1 MTILLEFDGVRA
13 AYGATVALDGV
24 SLQVAA
30 GELVGVVGANGAGK
44 STLLRI
50 ACGQAPQDGRVVRF
64 GVPSPTLSREAATQV
79 GVLLEDSPAWPELF
93 VFDALKLSGALRR
106 VPRSHLDERVGAV
119 IVRCGLAA
127 VAGARVDALSRGYRQ
142 RLGWALALLHGPA
155 LLILDEPT
163 TGLDDAQEEAMWAL
177 LAEERARGAGA
188 LLSTHALERLAEVDR
203 IVVLD
208 AGRIVATLAASD
220 LGGDVR
226 ATIRTRVEH
235 ARNAMTA

>member
-1 MTILLEFDGVRA
+1 M
-13 AYGATVALDGV
+13 
-24 SLQVAA
+24 
-30 GELVGVVGANGAGK
+30 
-44 STLLRI
+44 
-50 ACGQAPQDGRVVRF
+50 
-64 GVPSPTLSREAATQV
+64 
-79 GVLLEDSPAWPELF
+79 
-93 VFDALKLSGALRR
+93 
-106 VPRSHLDERVGAV
+106 
-119 IVRCGLAA
+119 
-127 VAGARVDALSRGYRQ
+127 AGARVDALSRGYRQ

-220 LGGDVR
+220 LGGYVR

-235 ARNAMTA
+235 ARNAMTD